1 MSSVTV
7 ARMPAAARAKV
18 WWDGVCAGLFPSHEL
33 CQLNTPSV
41 PGAHGASSEC
51 TGSPSEG
58 GRDAGQEPC
67 LTRTRSGRFSEAN
80 GRPP

>member
-1 MSSVTV
+1 MSSVTG
-7 ARMPAAARAKV
+7 ARMPAVARARV
-18 WWDGVCAGLFPSHEL
+18 WRDGVCAGLFPTHEL

-41 PGAHGASSEC
+41 PGAHGASSER

-67 LTRTRSGRFSEAN
+67 LAGTRSGRFSEAN
-80 GRPP
+80 GWPP